1 MLRSIS
7 LTFTSKILIA
17 VLNLLVVIL
26 LSRHL
31 GAIGKGQA
39 SLLLTSVTLYLIVCN
54 IVGGATLVYLVPRYN
69 TAWLLFTSYLWTVI
83 SCLLLYLLIHVLH
96 LLPQYMEFPVF
107 AHSIL
112 DSFSGINNSILLGK
126 EKIKVVTALAFIRAL
141 SILIFL
147 IVFLNFFGVQNV
159 GSYVNT
165 LYCSFGVGF
174 ILSLIYVVKF
184 NGPMV
189 TSHSMKEMVK
199 MCFKLGGSNQLAHIV
214 QFMNLRLSYYL
225 LDHFSSQ
232 GDLGVFSN
240 GVSLAESVLL
250 ISNSITLVQ
259 YSKIVNNKDSA
270 QSAELTIRLSKMSL
284 SICLVAVVTMA
295 FIPAS
300 FYTLLFGLQF
310 LHVKNVIFTLLP
322 GILFY
327 NIALIVGHYFSG
339 IGKYRI
345 NALANS
351 LGLGVTLLL
360 SFLTLSSYSTTYAGV
375 ISSIS
380 YALSALFLMQYFSK
394 ETNSRLSDLMPN
406 RSDLSE
412 YFRKLRN
419 I

>member
-1 MLRSIS
+1 
-7 LTFTSKILIA
+7 
-17 VLNLLVVIL
+17 
-26 LSRHL
+26 
-31 GAIGKGQA
+31 
-39 SLLLTSVTLYLIVCN
+39 
-54 IVGGATLVYLVPRYN
+54 
-69 TAWLLFTSYLWTVI
+69 
-83 SCLLLYLLIHVLH
+83 
-96 LLPQYMEFPVF
+96 
-107 AHSIL
+107 
-112 DSFSGINNSILLGK
+112 
-126 EKIKVVTALAFIRAL
+126 
-141 SILIFL
+141 
-147 IVFLNFFGVQNV
+147 
-159 GSYVNT
+159 
-165 LYCSFGVGF
+165 
-174 ILSLIYVVKF
+174 
-184 NGPMV
+184 MV